1 LDGAPIGTPTLNEFY
16 AFHQCVAVLRP
27 GVPVACRVTPGSG
40 LSGNQQ
46 RIYFYRTQ
54 VLGAA
59 VQPSI
64 RVNNQKVGSCVPNGV
79 FYKDFVPG
87 NYEITVET
95 EVERK
100 LTLSIAASDE
110 KYIRCYITMGFFV
123 GHGNLELVDPAE
135 ARRDTQNLSFIK
147 N

>member
-1 LDGAPIGTPTLNEFY
+1 M
-16 AFHQCVAVLRP
+16 
-27 GVPVACRVTPGSG
+27 
-40 LSGNQQ
+40 
-46 RIYFYRTQ
+46 
-54 VLGAA
+54 LGAA